1 MNVLLCLGLL
11 IPGILCLVGGL
22 FITRVTWRTDV
33 EPFGR
38 QSPILRIALHPEEF
52 ARADR
57 LREIRGLNLLG
68 GLLLLGA
75 LASGL
80 HDVVGAMGGR

>member
-1 MNVLLCLGLL
+1 VNVVLYLVLL
-11 IPGILCLVGGL
+11 IAGILCLVGGL

-38 QSPILRIALHPEEF
+38 RSPILRIALRPEEF

-57 LREIRGLNLLG
+57 LREIRCLNLLG

-75 LASGL
+75 LASGF
-80 HDVVGAMGGR
+80 HDVVATMGGR